1 MAVGTSAGKA
11 FIRPDGREKVTGAGR
26 YTADLVSTGMAH
38 AAFRYADHPH
48 ARILRIDTTKAR
60 ALSGVVAVI
69 TQDDLPDVRF
79 GGLVQDRTLFAK
91 DVVRFEGEIVAG
103 VAALTETAAAE
114 AARLIEV
121 EYEPRPALMDFV
133 SAMDPDAPL
142 VHADW
147 ASYER
152 DEQMVADG
160 NTISYATIVK
170 GDADAAMA
178 SADVVVKSRYESDA
192 SQGVPI
198 EPRAVLAE
206 WRGDQVTIW
215 SSTQVPY
222 AARSGVAQTLRI
234 PEANVRVVVPLLG
247 GGFGAKCD
255 LHFEAQVAALARAA
269 RRPVR
274 LVFSREEE
282 FRAIAQRREGI
293 VMEFETGAM
302 RDGRLVAR
310 KARLVL
316 DKGAYCGEGGFLGQ
330 MAAMHACGPYVI
342 DAIAVE
348 SFLNYSNRQPSGSV
362 RAPTAPQV
370 CWGLE
375 QHMDE
380 VAEEL
385 GVDPVELRRRTL
397 IEEGAEG
404 PTRQV
409 FDEIGVKQ
417 TLERAVEMIGYE
429 RDLPEDEAIGVAV
442 GWWPSGPAPSGAY
455 IHLNGDGSGTIVT
468 GAQENGSGAV
478 MAMPTFVAEELGME
492 PENFTLLYQDT
503 AAANWDM
510 GSCGS
515 QTTFNSGRAVLAAA
529 ADVRDQLLDAA
540 AAELEADREDL
551 ELAEGHVRM
560 KANPEAALPL
570 MACGAI
576 INANNAGLPEDL
588 DVTLNARYVY
598 RPPFEV
604 PDVEKKYGNLTLTY
618 AAQIHAVL
626 VEVDPE
632 TGVYEVVEYAA
643 VDDCGARIHPQI
655 IEGQVMGATAHALG
669 AATHEA
675 FTYDDDGNLLTP
687 NFYDYH
693 VPHALDMPPLRTG
706 YIESPSPFTALGTK
720 GMGEG
725 GGAGI
730 HAVCAALQDALK
742 EHGRPIVYDS
752 FNPYH
757 RVWELMTDPE
767 ASRARVQVES
777 R

>member
-1 MAVGTSAGKA
+1 MAVDTSGGTDT

-26 YTADLVSTGMAH
+26 YTADLASAGMAH

-48 ARILRIDTTKAR
+48 ARILGIDTSKAR
-60 ALSGVVAVI
+60 AIPGVVAVL

-79 GGLVQDRTLFAK
+79 GGLVQDRTLFAR
-91 DVVRFEGEIVAG
+91 DTVRFEGEIVAG
-103 VAALTETAAAE
+103 VAALSEATAVR

-121 EYEPRPALMDFV
+121 DYEPLPALTDFV
-133 SAMDPDAPL
+133 AAMEPDAPL
-142 VHADW
+142 IHPAW

-152 DEQMVADG
+152 DDQMVANG
-160 NTISYATIVK
+160 NTISYSTIVK
-170 GDADAAMA
+170 GDVDTAMA
-178 SADVVVKSRYESDA
+178 QADVVVKSHYESDA

-222 AARSGVAQTLRI
+222 AARSGVAHTLQI

-282 FRAIAQRREGI
+282 FRVIAQRREGI

-310 KARLVL
+310 RARLVL

-330 MAAMHACGPYVI
+330 MAAMQACGPYVI
-342 DAIAVE
+342 GAVSIE

-375 QHMDE
+375 QHIDE
-380 VAEEL
+380 VALKL
-385 GVDPVELRRRTL
+385 GIDAVELRRRTL

-409 FDEIGVKQ
+409 FDEVGVKR
-417 TLERAVEMIGYE
+417 TLERAVEMIGDG
-429 RDLPEDEAIGVAV
+429 RDLPEDEGIGVAV
-442 GWWPSGPAPSGAY
+442 GWWPSIPASSGAY

-478 MAMPTFVAEELGME
+478 MALPRFVAQELGMA

-540 AAELEADREDL
+540 AAELEANRDDL
-551 ELAEGHVRM
+551 ELAESRVRVKGSPDRSVSIADLAGAGTIHGKGSGQVPQAPPGDTGGCVGRLGNETFTAPQLMTQAAHV
-560 KANPEAALPL
+560 K
-570 MACGAI
+570 
-576 INANNAGLPEDL
+576 
-588 DVTLNARYVY
+588 
-598 RPPFEV
+598 
-604 PDVEKKYGNLTLTY
+604 
-618 AAQIHAVL
+618 
-626 VEVDPE
+626 VDRE
-632 TGVYEVVEYAA
+632 TGVVRVLRVAA
-643 VDDCGARIHPQI
+643 AHDSGMILNRTGAD
-655 IEGQVMGATAHALG
+655 GQVTGGVVMGVGLALSEGTQFDADGRQRNPHLLDYKLITCSDAPAIEIDWVQIPTKAAGPRGSKGVGEPPQVPTAG
-669 AATHEA
+669 AIANAIAKVIGRHVRH
-675 FTYDDDGNLLTP
+675 LPMTP
-687 NFYDYH
+687 
-693 VPHALDMPPLRTG
+693 
-706 YIESPSPFTALGTK
+706 E
-720 GMGEG
+720 
-725 GGAGI
+725 
-730 HAVCAALQDALK
+730 
-742 EHGRPIVYDS
+742 
-752 FNPYH
+752 
-757 RVWELMTDPE
+757 RVW
-767 ASRARVQVES
+767 AAARKPDA
-777 R
+777 